1 MPHQTRKPMP
11 KSYPTSS
18 IGIPLVFTGPATIE
32 EYQAVAGADILADAV
47 GGVIAWDTLP
57 EWQSQFAPIVEKLT
71 DVKRAVNTSAT
82 AAAKAASESP
92 DKIKDILE
100 TVPKYVKRV
109 LAGLSDD
116 GKKAL
121 IKAGQDLAATMT
133 IDVGPSRRTGKPK
146 AEYLAKADT
155 WLAMDMDAREA
166 KITKSQDLVG
176 GNYPIDRDDGGVP
189 ERESLARFIGAV
201 IDAMAKAV

>member
-1 MPHQTRKPMP
+1 MP

-32 EYQAVAGADILADAV
+32 EYQAVAGADILDDAV

-57 EWQSQFAPIVEKLT
+57 EWQRLFAPKVEELT
-71 DVKRAVNTSAT
+71 GVKRAVNEAAT
-82 AAAKAASESP
+82 AAAKAASDKP
-92 DKIKDILE
+92 DSVKAVLE

-109 LAGLSDD
+109 LARLSPE
-116 GKKAL
+116 GKAAL
-121 IKAGQDLAATMT
+121 TKAGQDLATTMT

-155 WLAMDMDAREA
+155 WLAMDTDAREA

-176 GNYPIDRDDGGVP
+176 GNYPIDRDDAGVP